1 VSENETNLR
10 ALKVP
15 EQGTPELITTE
26 DRFAGAI
33 SELKSGHGPIAVD
46 AERASGF
53 RYSPRA
59 YLIQIYRRGG
69 GLHLLIRLNLSKA
82 P

>member
-1 VSENETNLR
+1 MIENETNLR

-46 AERASGF
+46 AERAS
-53 RYSPRA
+53 
-59 YLIQIYRRGG
+59 
-69 GLHLLIRLNLSKA
+69 
-82 P
+82 